1 MAQTNVS
8 FEMNTKLY
16 DEMTQLCNEL
26 GMDTEDAFQLFAQKM
41 VNEKKIPFEVT
52 LKDIPSKVA
61 EEKVFHFVKLTV
73 IVATTA
79 AAIAVIVKLFRQL
92 AHH

>member
-16 DEMTQLCNEL
+16 DEMTKLCNDL
-26 GMDTEDAFQLFAQKM
+26 GMDTDEAFQLFAQKM
-41 VNEKKIPFEVT
+41 VNEKQIPFEVT
-52 LKDIPSKVA
+52 LKDIPAKVT

-73 IVATTA
+73 IVATIA
-79 AAIAVIVKLFRQL
+79 AAMAVIIKLFRQL

>member
-16 DEMTQLCNEL
+16 DEMSKLCNGL
-26 GMDTEDAFQLFAQKM
+26 GMDPDDAFQLFAQKM
-41 VNEKKIPFEVT
+41 VNENKIPFEVN
-52 LKDIPSKVA
+52 LKDIPPKVA

-79 AAIAVIVKLFRQL
+79 AAIAVIIKLFRQL